1 MSATVYQTAPVSLPS
16 DSAEA
21 HGKLLPTLKLE
32 LLARAHSPSPAAP
45 TALRSAK
52 SGAHPLLDEEGNL
65 TSAGAATSLKHARAQ
80 DLPSFPS
87 QGGVTLASASA
98 AANLAEAKKKP
109 FEHWKPGVLPA
120 ANKAALQAQDYEMDP
135 LWQPGTSSAGSKAAI
150 LAHRDPVES
159 ERGSS
164 PAVTPAGKKTS
175 PAPAAPEPTGNAL
188 RAASGAM
195 AQSRR
200 RADSVPVKPQ
210 TPHGGWAVKA
220 ATSTRGFQTPSQI
233 SNDPAVES
241 ARVQN
246 IAKNNVNR
254 QLYGS
259 TPPVAVEA
267 EERNRQVML
276 RASAVAMAKKM
287 YAIQQTHID
296 EAKSQPSSLQA
307 ARQRASS
314 ETSSG
319 TPSGDLVPRYENLDE
334 AARRLA
340 QERLAKLHDE
350 HAEYRQYYGA
360 NSPPRS
366 SRRGLS
372 LRNPR
377 GRPNAG
383 VSSDAEQSRRIRSQM
398 SMFQSKLAEVDAK
411 KRQADRDALLEIAHR
426 NVAAKLNMM
435 DEKVFAETGKA
446 SPQQRELWERQARE
460 RAQRESDERI
470 TTGRVHV
477 GGGMYLDQSEID
489 AIARARLQP
498 TLNDITEKAEQQRAR
513 DEETRLDKERQQR
526 EVMNEKLRQA
536 EVKLDLKKAQEAE
549 KAEAKERKAEE
560 KRLAAAEKE
569 KRQAEKKEEKKGRER
584 KPYSTDDAEARGQTE
599 AKEAVEAKEA
609 ATAEAATTGTA
620 GVAATPAKVKSWLK
634 TRFRTG
640 SKSQPGQDEKAVSEE
655 DTATKDGDPRSDS
668 MRDVALA
675 GRGDESEDMY
685 GDDSA
690 ESAVSAIEDKAT
702 AADADRDR
710 SRSISSVSEATEV
723 PAKPS
728 TSKTSTAPPDPQP
741 QPDAETR
748 GRRGFGQRLLDKV
761 KSSKP
766 GNKSSNKSSN
776 KSGDKSD
783 RSDRS
788 ARESTDES
796 SYLDEDSIA
805 ERTSTTESRD
815 EYDEARDT
823 FEEQK
828 LAPPAKLDSPR
839 GSRERSRFTEVL

>member
-1 MSATVYQTAPVSLPS
+1 MSATVYQTAPISLPS
-16 DSAEA
+16 DNAEA
-21 HGKLLPTLKLE
+21 RGKSFPTLSLE
-32 LLARAHSPSPAAP
+32 LLARAHSLSPAAP
-45 TALRSAK
+45 SALRSAK

-65 TSAGAATSLKHARAQ
+65 TSAGAATTLKHARAQ

-120 ANKAALQAQDYEMDP
+120 ANKAALQAKDYEMDP
-135 LWQPGTSSAGSKAAI
+135 LWQPGTSAAGSKAAI

-164 PAVTPAGKKTS
+164 PAVQPSNKKTS
-175 PAPAAPEPTGNAL
+175 PPPAAPEPTGNAL

-210 TPHGGWAVKA
+210 KTGPGDWALKA
-220 ATSTRGFQTPSQI
+220 ATSTRGFQTPSKLT

-246 IAKNNVNR
+246 LAKNNVNR

-259 TPPVAVEA
+259 NPPVSIET
-267 EERNRQVML
+267 EEKNRQVTL

-296 EAKSQPSSLQA
+296 EARSQPDSQSSAQA
-307 ARQRASS
+307 ARASS
-314 ETSSG
+314 EASSA
-319 TPSGDLVPRYENLDE
+319 TPSAEPTPRYENLDE

-340 QERLAKLHDE
+340 QERLAKLQDE
-350 HAEYRQYYGA
+350 HQEYRLYYGA

-366 SRRGLS
+366 ARRGLS

-377 GRPNAG
+377 ARTRANRAG
-383 VSSDAEQSRRIRSQM
+383 LDQDAEQSRRIRSQM
-398 SMFQSKLAEVDAK
+398 SLFQSKLAEVDAQ
-411 KRQADRDALLEIAHR
+411 KRQADRDALLEVAHR
-426 NVAAKLNMM
+426 NVAAKLSMM

-513 DEETRLDKERQQR
+513 DEEMRLDKERQER

-536 EVKLDLKKAQEAE
+536 EIKLDLKKAQEVE

-569 KRQAEKKEEKKGRER
+569 KAKAEKGENRR
-584 KPYSTDDAEARGQTE
+584 TSIFDRDSLATSRYSTDEAEARAQTE
-599 AKEAVEAKEA
+599 VKETKA
-609 ATAEAATTGTA
+609 AAEAGTA
-620 GVAATPAKVKSWLK
+620 GQGVAAAPAKVKSWLK
-634 TRFRTG
+634 TRLRKPSKTQTG
-640 SKSQPGQDEKAVSEE
+640 LEDKAAEE
-655 DTATKDGDPRSDS
+655 EATKKEADPRSDS
-668 MRDVALA
+668 MRDLALA

-685 GDDSA
+685 GDGSTDSA
-690 ESAVSAIEDKAT
+690 AQDKAN
-702 AADADRDR
+702 AADLDRDR

-723 PAKPS
+723 PAK
-728 TSKTSTAPPDPQP
+728 TSTAQP
-741 QPDAETR
+741 VTQIESDTEQR

-761 KSSKP
+761 KRDK
-766 GNKSSNKSSN
+766 
-776 KSGDKSD
+776 GDKGYKSD
-783 RSDRS
+783 RSDR
-788 ARESTDES
+788 ESTDDS
-796 SYLDEDSIA
+796 SYLDSDA
-805 ERTSTTESRD
+805 ERTSFSESRD
-815 EYDEARDT
+815 EYDESRDK

-828 LAPPAKLDSPR
+828 SAPPTKFDSPR
-839 GSRERSRFTEVL
+839 GSRERSKFTEVL